1 MHYIEFKGITVGTY
15 ISRKPKNSK
24 EKDVCANCKIYEKIQ
39 TDKHIDKEKEY
50 ELCKNCEKCYVSKTC
65 KALLTVGRD
74 QTTGKTNRKTFVA
87 DSEEQAL
94 NDALQYKLDLNK
106 AGGPRIITKSNKTLV
121 ELVQPCIE
129 EQFKLKKINKSTLKR
144 KTDTLKQIAK
154 APFANKAISKVTRED
169 VVNYLSSLSKYSE
182 STIKQN
188 YELLCMGFGE
198 AEYQNIIQENFMSGY
213 KRVQKPASEYK
224 SHKRKSLTLVEEK
237 KLVDYLMNV
246 SYEECSYKYLLLWQ
260 LTTGM
265 RIGETLVLN
274 YENDIILSKNIVDIK
289 RTQTKDENGKIMIG
303 ETTKTN
309 EGTRTIKMNNLS
321 RQIMDMA
328 LEHKIKNK
336 DKLLFC
342 QSNGTMHLENS
353 INSCLKRIALKLGIG
368 IYEDYNKKGELVKK
382 TDVHTHMLRGTFAT
396 RCAEAKIAPVVL
408 KQILG
413 HKDIAVTMKYYIDVD
428 SSFIESET
436 DNAIQY
442 LVDKNIFGVELPETN
457 VA

>member
-1 MHYIEFKGITVGTY
+1 M
-15 ISRKPKNSK
+15 
-24 EKDVCANCKIYEKIQ
+24 
-39 TDKHIDKEKEY
+39 
-50 ELCKNCEKCYVSKTC
+50 
-65 KALLTVGRD
+65 LLT
-74 QTTGKTNRKTFVA
+74 
-87 DSEEQAL
+87 S
-94 NDALQYKLDLNK
+94 
-106 AGGPRIITKSNKTLV
+106 S
-121 ELVQPCIE
+121 
-129 EQFKLKKINKSTLKR
+129 
-144 KTDTLKQIAK
+144 
-154 APFANKAISKVTRED
+154 KAISKVTRQD

-198 AEYQNIIQENFMSGY
+198 AKYQKIIQENFMAGY

-224 SHKRKSLTLVEEK
+224 SHKRKSLTLGEEK

-265 RIGETLVLN
+265 RIGETLVLD

-342 QSNGTMHLENS
+342 QSDGTMHLENS

>member
-1 MHYIEFKGITVGTY
+1 MEFKGITVGTY
-15 ISRKPKNSK
+15 ISRKPKNNK

-198 AEYQNIIQENFMSGY
+198 AEYQKIIQENFMSGY

-442 LVDKNIFGVELPETN
+442 LVDKNIFGVELPESN